1 MLAKDGMI
9 NNIKLINFNMEE
21 IIIQKDKMKEGI
33 LLCNQEII
41 IIKNLIIIKLKVD
54 GLTNKEVE
62 NILDNK
68 IKK

>member
-1 MLAKDGMI
+1 MI